1 MYKNRMKKVKSF
13 ELKSAVESMGL
24 ATKSSLELKSGFAIN
39 EGSRG
44 DSVASPD
51 DEDNALVQ
59 QQNEA
64 NRIAAYDFVSRRAT
78 KRREFLLHLNTEP
91 LTESTDFDLGNG
103 EKFDTSSPCL
113 VNTQEAKRLGD
124 MFQ

>member
-1 MYKNRMKKVKSF
+1 MKKVKSF

-24 ATKSSLELKSGFAIN
+24 ATKSSLELKPGFAIN
-39 EGSRG
+39 ETSRG

-91 LTESTDFDLGNG
+91 STESTDFDLGNG